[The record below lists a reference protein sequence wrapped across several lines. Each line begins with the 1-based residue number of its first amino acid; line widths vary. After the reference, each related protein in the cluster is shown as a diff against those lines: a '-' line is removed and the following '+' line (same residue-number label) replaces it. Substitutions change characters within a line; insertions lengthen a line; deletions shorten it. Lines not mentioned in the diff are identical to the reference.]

1 MMDKIEQL
9 VPCVERHRVNS
20 LVVAP
25 FALQRVLPG
34 LPRDFGPLPMLEQ
47 IEVGGSALPGSH
59 YDLARQRLC
68 ANIISRY
75 GATETGFVAAAPMLA
90 LQGHPGAVG
99 FVDPQVEVQA
109 VDADDNPLP
118 PGSAGTLRV
127 RSDGC
132 ATAYLG
138 DPAASARVF
147 RNGWVYPGDEGA
159 VSPDGL
165 LTIMG
170 RSNDVINQGGIKVSP
185 ETIEDVLLSLP
196 EVREAAAFGVP
207 DALGVT
213 RIWAA
218 IVPNGMPDMEALV
231 SLCRERLKRN
241 APTSFLRL
249 RKLPR
254 NEAGKVLRDEL
265 RSMAIAARAKRGN
278 PPLAPLIGDVS

>member
-1 MMDKIEQL
+1 MVDRIEQL
-9 VPCVERHRVNS
+9 GSRAERHRVNS

-25 FALQRVLPG
+25 IALQRLLPA
-34 LPRDFGPLPMLEQ
+34 LPRDSGPLSMLEQ
-47 IEVGGSALPGSH
+47 IEVGGSALPRSQ

-75 GATETGFVAAAPMLA
+75 GATETGFVAAAPMHA
-90 LQGHPGAVG
+90 LQGHPAAVG

-118 PGSAGTLRV
+118 PGTSGTLRV

-159 VSPDGL
+159 LSADGL
-165 LTIMG
+165 LTLMG

-196 EVREAAAFGVP
+196 AVREAAAFGVP
-207 DALGVT
+207 DALGVM

-218 IVPNGMPDMEALV
+218 IVPNGTPDMKALV
-231 SLCRERLKRN
+231 SLCRERLKRS
-241 APTSFLRL
+241 APTSILCL

-254 NEAGKVLRDEL
+254 NEAGKILRNEL
-265 RSMAIAARAKRGN
+265 RGMAIAARTRRRS
-278 PPLAPLIGDVS
+278 PRTAPGIGDAF